1 MAEKKEKAQAGETA
15 GKERSDSGSKKTR
28 TRATLRVRYEDEIR
42 TALRERL
49 GLSSPMAVPR
59 LDKIVIN
66 MGLGIAVQNPKVIES
81 AVEDLGRITGQRPIV
96 TRARKSVAN
105 FKLRE
110 GMPIG
115 VAVTLRSDRM
125 YEFLERLIRV
135 ALPRVRDF
143 RGVSLGGFDGRGNYT
158 LGLREHSIFPEIDL
172 DKVEQVMGLSVSMV
186 TTAGDD
192 VQGRALL
199 EALGVPFRQRAGEK
213 AEAAAGS

>member
-1 MAEKKEKAQAGETA
+1 MAEKKDKAQEKAGAE
-15 GKERSDSGSKKTR
+15 KERRGAKPEGPR
-28 TRATLRVRYEDEIR
+28 ERAALRVRYENEIR
-42 TALRERL
+42 KALREKL

-59 LDKIVIN
+59 LEKIVIN
-66 MGLGIAVQNPKVIES
+66 MGLGLAVQNPKVIDS
-81 AVEDLGRITGQRPIV
+81 ATDDLARITGQRPIV

-143 RGVSLGGFDGRGNYT
+143 RGVGLGGFDGRGNYT

-172 DKVEQVMGLSVSMV
+172 DKIEQVMGLSVSMV
-186 TTAGDD
+186 TTARDD

-213 AEAAAGS
+213 AEAATGS